1 VADPRAP
8 RWLVLGSFVLALAG
22 TAVSGYL
29 TLDHYTTLA
38 PLACPENATI
48 NCVKVTTSSYS
59 TVHSVPVALIGLL
72 YYAAMSVLCLPR
84 VWRVQRPAVVRGR
97 VLAATSGVAF
107 ILYLI
112 WAELFQINAIC
123 LWCTAVHLITLTLFG
138 LLVIGQSL
146 VSVGAVT
153 RP

>member
-1 VADPRAP
+1 M
-8 RWLVLGSFVLALAG
+8 
-22 TAVSGYL
+22 SGYL

-153 RP
+153 RT

>member
-1 VADPRAP
+1 VADVRPP
-8 RWLVLGSFVLALAG
+8 RWLVLGSFLLALAG

-59 TVHSVPVALIGLL
+59 TVRGIPVALIGLV
-72 YYAAMSVLCLPR
+72 YYVLMVVLCSPR
-84 VWRVQRPAVVRGR
+84 MWRVNQPALIRGR
-97 VLAATSGVAF
+97 IVAATSGVGF

-123 LWCTAVHLITLTLFG
+123 LWCTVVHLITLTLFG
-138 LLVIGQSL
+138 MLLIGQTLSNARAL
-146 VSVGAVT
+146 AVS
-153 RP
+153 